1 MNFPSK
7 SIVWILILTLL
18 STGEAFAQYKYTRV
32 SVEVNAGV
40 SLPRTSING
49 TLGAFSELGV
59 RVASSRYLSGKLSL
73 GVGKLSGSQDVK
85 ELVFPRE
92 NVDNYT
98 KFTTTYYSF
107 SGSGM
112 LNIERLLNLRG
123 AGKRFHRLNTFLVV
137 GAGYMY
143 PDVEVNRVDGQYKNY
158 KNNVRFISNNFGLD
172 FKYFLSNRFDLNFG
186 AEYRLVQTYYLDG
199 AFSDKKYD
207 ALYNGYIGLSYN
219 IGANSDKKHLEWF
232 NLDGKEDVI
241 FVPFKD
247 EQKKGEEVPIVNED
261 KPIRDSLAMSEPD
274 RSNDTPEDTTNYE
287 ASGKDAPGV
296 DTNQVKIDHDPKL
309 VIKTDTNSNIIVS
322 QQVIEDTT
330 AGKKVGRHTDIRGRV
345 IARQDTIKRTTTAPT
360 EPVVTTTPSGQL
372 NDISGIVPPLG
383 KYNVIVGTYSG
394 PKYAYLFRNKL
405 RKEGFQAALFR
416 DNQRSKMIRVCVYYG
431 DDRKEAN
438 KQLRGYMAKFN
449 GQAWIHVYDPK

>member
-1 MNFPSK
+1 MNSPSK

-18 STGEAFAQYKYTRV
+18 STGEAIAQYKYTRV
-32 SVEVNAGV
+32 SLEVNAGV
-40 SLPRTSING
+40 SVPNTSITG
-49 TLGAFSELGV
+49 SLGAFSELGV
-59 RVASSRYLSGKLSL
+59 RVASSRYLSGRLSF

-92 NVDNYT
+92 NIDNYT

-112 LNIERLLNLRG
+112 LNVERLLNLRN
-123 AGKRFHRLNTFLVV
+123 AGRKFHRLNTFLVV

-158 KNNVRFISNNFGLD
+158 KNNVRFITNNFGLD
-172 FKYFLSNRFDLNFG
+172 FKYFLSNRFDLNLG

-207 ALYNGYIGLSYN
+207 GMYNGYIGISYN

-247 EQKKGEEVPIVNED
+247 EPKKGDDVPIVNED
-261 KPIRDSLAMSEPD
+261 KPIQDSLAMAEPD
-274 RSNDTPEDTTNYE
+274 KPNDTPDDTTDYNAGTKDLPSTPDTQEPKMVIKHDSNTTIVISQSVVEDTVV
-287 ASGKDAPGV
+287 SR
-296 DTNQVKIDHDPKL
+296 KI
-309 VIKTDTNSNIIVS
+309 
-322 QQVIEDTT
+322 
-330 AGKKVGRHTDIRGRV
+330 GRHTDIKGRV
-345 IARQDTIKRTTTAPT
+345 ITKQDTTNKVQN
-360 EPVVTTTPSGQL
+360 PVVVSKEPAIVTTNTGLL
-372 NDISGIVPPLG
+372 NDINGIVPPMG

-394 PKYAYLFRNKL
+394 PKYAFLFRNKL

-416 DNQRSKMIRVCVYYG
+416 DNDRSKMVRVCVYYG

-438 KQLRGYMAKFN
+438 KQLRLYMSKFN
-449 GQAWIHVYDPK
+449 GQAWLHIYNK

>member
-1 MNFPSK
+1 MNSPSK

-18 STGEAFAQYKYTRV
+18 STGEAIAQYKYTRV
-32 SVEVNAGV
+32 SLEVNAGV
-40 SLPRTSING
+40 SVPNTSITG
-49 TLGAFSELGV
+49 SLGAFSELGV
-59 RVASSRYLSGKLSL
+59 RVASSRYLSGRLSF

-92 NVDNYT
+92 NIDNYT

-112 LNIERLLNLRG
+112 LNVERLLNLRN
-123 AGKRFHRLNTFLVV
+123 AGRKFHRLNTFLVV

-158 KNNVRFISNNFGLD
+158 KNNVRFITNNFGLD
-172 FKYFLSNRFDLNFG
+172 FKYFLSNRFDLNLG

-207 ALYNGYIGLSYN
+207 GMYNGYIGISYN

-247 EQKKGEEVPIVNED
+247 EPKKGDDVPIVNED
-261 KPIRDSLAMSEPD
+261 KPIRDSLAMVEPD
-274 RSNDTPEDTTNYE
+274 KPNDTPDDTTDYNAGTKDLPLTPDTQEPKMVIKHDSNTTIVISQSVVEDTVV
-287 ASGKDAPGV
+287 SR
-296 DTNQVKIDHDPKL
+296 KI
-309 VIKTDTNSNIIVS
+309 
-322 QQVIEDTT
+322 
-330 AGKKVGRHTDIRGRV
+330 GRHTDIKGRV
-345 IARQDTIKRTTTAPT
+345 ITKQDTTNKVQNPVVVSK
-360 EPVVTTTPSGQL
+360 EPAVVTTNTGLL
-372 NDISGIVPPLG
+372 NDINGIVPPMG

-394 PKYAYLFRNKL
+394 PKYAFLFRNKL

-416 DNQRSKMIRVCVYYG
+416 DNDRSKMVRVCVYYG

-438 KQLRGYMAKFN
+438 KQLRLYMSKFN
-449 GQAWIHVYDPK
+449 GQAWLHIYNK